1 LGLVGGSGILDP
13 LPLDPDLLGARTGE
27 RENADPTREC
37 ERGLSEPQRTFSK
50 ITLLPL
56 IATTYLMVSGGPYGI
71 EELVLKCGYLTT
83 VVVLVVTPLL
93 WSLPTALMV
102 GELSA
107 AIPEQGGYY
116 AWARRALGPFW
127 GFQEAWLSLANS
139 IVDMALYPTLFVVY
153 LARVWPG
160 AASEPHAWAIGWA
173 MIIACAA
180 VNILGIRAVGYL
192 SVALTAALLIPIA
205 ILSVLALGS
214 PTQTMSESGYP
225 GRADIL
231 GGILIAMWS
240 YSGWEEASTIAGEVD
255 RPQRN
260 YPIVMLGVLI
270 LASLIYTLPVVALAH
285 AGIDPATWSNGS
297 WVDIGTMIGGP
308 LLGSAILVA
317 GLISAFAICNA
328 LVLSYSRLP
337 LALAENGYLPG
348 IFRSRRQNSGAPWVS
363 IIACA
368 IAWGAMIPLGFER
381 LIAIDVI
388 LYGLCLLVQFA
399 SLVVLRVN
407 EPDLPRPFRVPGG
420 LWGVSLVGVAPVV
433 LLVIAL
439 YHECL
444 QPDRSFHAI
453 AFGGLLVALGP
464 AFYLVANRC
473 RTRRKEH

>member
-1 LGLVGGSGILDP
+1 MQFDSQPHNAKHHNVDP
-13 LPLDPDLLGARTGE
+13 SRE
-27 RENADPTREC
+27 RESR
-37 ERGLSEPQRTFSK
+37 LSEPRPTFSK

-107 AIPEQGGYY
+107 AIPEEGGYY
-116 AWARRALGPFW
+116 AWARRALGSFW
-127 GFQEAWLSLANS
+127 GFQEAWLALANS
-139 IVDMALYPTLFVVY
+139 IVDMALYPTLFVLY

-160 AASEPHAWAIGWA
+160 AISGHNAWAIGWA
-173 MIIACAA
+173 MIIACAV
-180 VNILGIRAVGYL
+180 VNVLGIKVVGYA
-192 SVALTAALLIPIA
+192 SMAFTAALLIPIA
-205 ILSVLALGS
+205 ILSALALGA
-214 PTQTMSESGYP
+214 PTKTISQSAHSG
-225 GRADIL
+225 GADIL

-260 YPIVMLGVLI
+260 YPIVMLGVLV

-285 AGIDPATWSNGS
+285 TGIDPTTWSNGS
-297 WVDIGTMIGGP
+297 WVDMGTTIGGP
-308 LLGSAILVA
+308 LLGWAILVA

-337 LALAENGYLPG
+337 FVLAENGYLPTP
-348 IFRSRRQNSGAPWVS
+348 FRLRRQKSGAPWVS
-363 IIACA
+363 IIACG

-399 SLVVLRVN
+399 SLVVLRVK

-433 LLVIAL
+433 LLAVAL

-444 QPDRSFHAI
+444 QPDHAFQAI
-453 AFGGLLVALGP
+453 AFGGLFVALGP
-464 AFYLVANRC
+464 AFYLVARLC
-473 RTRRKEH
+473 RTSEGDDSARHAL